1 MRRTSPKVE
10 QSIMHRILMGDAYK
24 DIAADTGV
32 AVSTIKK
39 IKKRN
44 YQAFWEKEAKDPDS
58 TLFEEMR
65 LIMARANFRLSYRVD
80 HEGFE
85 MPVKDLLAIVREMHR
100 QTVINAN
107 LGRRATPVNSDT
119 LKYL

>member
-1 MRRTSPKVE
+1 MRRTLPKVE
-10 QSIMHRILMGDAYK
+10 QNIMHRILMGDAYK

-44 YQAFWEKEAKDPDS
+44 YQAFWEKEAKDPES

-107 LGRRATPVNSDT
+107 LGRRATPINPDA

>member
-1 MRRTSPKVE
+1 
-10 QSIMHRILMGDAYK
+10 
-24 DIAADTGV
+24 
-32 AVSTIKK
+32 
-39 IKKRN
+39 
-44 YQAFWEKEAKDPDS
+44 
-58 TLFEEMR
+58 
-65 LIMARANFRLSYRVD
+65 MARANFRLSYRVD

-107 LGRRATPVNSDT
+107 LGRRATPINSDT

>member
-1 MRRTSPKVE
+1 MRRTLPKVE
-10 QSIMHRILMGDAYK
+10 QNIMHRILMGDAYK

-44 YQAFWEKEAKDPDS
+44 YQAFWEKEAKDPES

-107 LGRRATPVNSDT
+107 LGRRATPINSDT

>member
-1 MRRTSPKVE
+1 MRR
-10 QSIMHRILMGDAYK
+10 ILVGDAYK

-44 YQAFWEKEAKDPDS
+44 YQAFWEEEAKDPES

-65 LIMARANFRLSYRVD
+65 LLMARANFRLSYRVD
-80 HEGFE
+80 HDGFE

-107 LGRRATPVNSDT
+107 LGRRATPINPDA

>member
-1 MRRTSPKVE
+1 
-10 QSIMHRILMGDAYK
+10 MHRILMGDAYK

-44 YQAFWEKEAKDPDS
+44 YQAFWEKEAKDSES

-65 LIMARANFRLSYRVD
+65 LLMARANFRLSYRVE

-85 MPVKDLLAIVREMHR
+85 MPVKELLAIVREMHK

-107 LGRRATPVNSDT
+107 LGRRATTVNSDL